1 MSKQRTHFSD
11 KVDAINELLGY
22 YEYPTKG
29 ETLAAQRG
37 LLTGWLAR
45 IAASDYIVSHE
56 LDERLYLARQTNS
69 SSKDTK

>member
-1 MSKQRTHFSD
+1 MSKPRTHFSD

-45 IAASDYIVSHE
+45 IAASDYIVAQE
-56 LDERLYLARQTNS
+56 LDERLYLARKQDPSRGTP
-69 SSKDTK
+69 